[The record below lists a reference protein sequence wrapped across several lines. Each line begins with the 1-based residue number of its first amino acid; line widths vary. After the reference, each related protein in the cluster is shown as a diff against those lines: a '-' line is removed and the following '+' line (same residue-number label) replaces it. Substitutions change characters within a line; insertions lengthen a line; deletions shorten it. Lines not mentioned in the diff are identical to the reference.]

1 MACQFSMSYVVAA
14 ALMDGAF
21 GLNQLTE
28 QKIRDPK
35 IHDWLQSEGGDGSGV
50 RKDLSSQSACNH
62 GDYGQRM
69 VRKFTGRADFA
80 KGDHRKPM
88 TEEESTAKFLGL
100 TAGVLGEKK
109 AKKAMDIVLDLEN
122 LDSVVKLVRCLK

>member
-1 MACQFSMSYVVAA
+1 
-14 ALMDGAF
+14 LTKDG
-21 GLNQLTE
+21 
-28 QKIRDPK
+28 K
-35 IHDWLQSEGGDGSGV
+35 
-50 RKDLSSQSACNH
+50 
-62 GDYGQRM
+62 
-69 VRKFTGRADFA
+69 KFTERADFA

-88 TEEESTAKFLGL
+88 TEEECTAKFLGL